1 MPFLLADTSTFVD
14 GAFASST
21 SIGLQVVVPQPSES
35 FNCDALN
42 TQPKKRAR
50 SDIVVSHYICMHLV
64 NKLYNR
70 RMARVLPRIFLRVG
84 DMFIVCRDY

>member
-1 MPFLLADTSTFVD
+1 MSD
-14 GAFASST
+14 GR
-21 SIGLQVVVPQPSES
+21 SILFISCSLREKKKKFFGLQVVVPQPSES

-42 TQPKKRAR
+42 TQPKKKAR